1 MPGRMTATGIGSVR
15 LCLLVVGSFS
25 LAFLRTVSSSEPP
38 REEMGTPAMAQVT
51 VKWLG
56 VRVCDRKLIV
66 QEVVAGT
73 PAATAGIAPGERIY
87 SVNGESNVSD
97 IRDDLNE
104 IGSGRPVEVV
114 VGRAGSTRKLPIVI
128 GVRPDP
134 DLKRDEAIYIA
145 ETTTAE
151 VEPGSPDADVDC
163 RERCTTVVP
172 ECEPVLIQSQGA
184 DWLDTKWRDKLVRFD
199 GYFFGRVFTDQ
210 TLCKKELQERCS
222 FFF

>member
-15 LCLLVVGSFS
+15 FCLLLVGSFS

-38 REEMGTPAMAQVT
+38 REEMGAPAMAQVT

-73 PAATAGIAPGERIY
+73 TAATAGIAPGERIY

-114 VGRAGSTRKLPIVI
+114 VGRAGSTRKVPIVI

-172 ECEPVLIQSQGA
+172 ECEPMLIQSQGA

>member
-15 LCLLVVGSFS
+15 FCLLLVGSFS

-38 REEMGTPAMAQVT
+38 REEMVAPAMAQVT

-114 VGRAGSTRKLPIVI
+114 VGRAGSTRKVPIVI

-151 VEPGSPDADVDC
+151 VEP
-163 RERCTTVVP
+163 
-172 ECEPVLIQSQGA
+172 VLIQSQGA
-184 DWLDTKWRDKLVRFD
+184 DWLDTKWRNKHVRFD

>member
-15 LCLLVVGSFS
+15 FCLLLVGSFS

-38 REEMGTPAMAQVT
+38 REEMGAPAMAQVT

-184 DWLDTKWRDKLVRFD
+184 DWLDTKWRNKHVRFD

>member
-1 MPGRMTATGIGSVR
+1 
-15 LCLLVVGSFS
+15 
-25 LAFLRTVSSSEPP
+25 
-38 REEMGTPAMAQVT
+38 MAQVT

-184 DWLDTKWRDKLVRFD
+184 DWLDTKWRNKHVRFD

>member
-15 LCLLVVGSFS
+15 FCLLLVGSFS

-38 REEMGTPAMAQVT
+38 REEMGASAMAQVT

-66 QEVVAGT
+66 QEVVAGS
-73 PAATAGIAPGERIY
+73 PAATAGIAPGELIY

-97 IRDDLNE
+97 TRDDLNE
-104 IGSGRPVEVV
+104 IWSGRPVEVV